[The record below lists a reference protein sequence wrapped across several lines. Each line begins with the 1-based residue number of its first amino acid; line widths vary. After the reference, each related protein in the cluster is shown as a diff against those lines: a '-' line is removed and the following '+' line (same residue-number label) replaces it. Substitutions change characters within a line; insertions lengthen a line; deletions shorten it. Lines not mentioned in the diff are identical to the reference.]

1 MDNNTCIFCK
11 IINGEI
17 PCYKVYEDEKIFA
30 FLDIHPVNKGHTLVV
45 PKKHAVNIYDIEESE
60 IAEMVKTGKKLAL
73 KIREVTKAE
82 GMNIHMNNEKAGGQA
97 VFHAH
102 IHLIP
107 RYEGDGLTHW
117 PSKGGYADGEAEE
130 LAKDISNLL

>member
-1 MDNNTCIFCK
+1 MENNACIFCN

-30 FLDIHPVNKGHTLVV
+30 FLDIHPVNEGHTLVI

-60 IAEMVKTGKKLAL
+60 IAEMVKIGKKLAL
-73 KIREVTKAE
+73 KIREATKAE
-82 GMNIHMNNEKAGGQA
+82 GMNMHMNNEKAGGQA

-107 RYEGDGLTHW
+107 RYEGDGLAHW
-117 PSKGGYADGEAEE
+117 PSKGSYADGEAEE
-130 LAKDISNLL
+130 LAKNISNLL

>member
-1 MDNNTCIFCK
+1 MH
-11 IINGEI
+11 
-17 PCYKVYEDEKIFA
+17 EDEKTFA
-30 FLDIHPVNKGHTLVV
+30 FLDIHPVNKGHTLVI

-60 IAEMVKTGKKLAL
+60 ITEMVKIGKKLAL
-73 KIREVTKAE
+73 KIREATKAE

-107 RYEGDGLTHW
+107 RYEGDGLTQW
-117 PSKGGYADGEAEE
+117 PNKGGYADGEAEE
-130 LAKDISNLL
+130 LVKDISNLL

>member
-30 FLDIHPVNKGHTLVV
+30 FLDIHPVNKGHTLVI

-60 IAEMVKTGKKLAL
+60 IAEMVKIGKKLAL

-117 PSKGGYADGEAEE
+117 PSKGSYADGEAEA
-130 LAKDISNLL
+130 LAKNISNLL

>member
-1 MDNNTCIFCK
+1 M
-11 IINGEI
+11 
-17 PCYKVYEDEKIFA
+17 YEDENTFA
-30 FLDIHPVNKGHTLVV
+30 FLDIHPVNKGHTLVI

-60 IAEMVKTGKKLAL
+60 IAEMVKIGKKLAL

-107 RYEGDGLTHW
+107 RYIDDGLLHW
-117 PSKGGYADGEAEE
+117 PSKKSYQEGEAEE
-130 LAKDISNLL
+130 FLKKINSIIS